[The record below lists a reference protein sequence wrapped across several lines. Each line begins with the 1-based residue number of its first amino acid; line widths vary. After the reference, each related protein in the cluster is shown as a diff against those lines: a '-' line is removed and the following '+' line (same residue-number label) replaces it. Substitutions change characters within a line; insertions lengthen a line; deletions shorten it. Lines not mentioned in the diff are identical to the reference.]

1 MLLVA
6 CLVAGCVTPDG
17 TDTARPSDPSSATA
31 DASQPAEALIE
42 LRSTTEPLP
51 PGDYVRSSFMPPI
64 ALTLT
69 EGWRAVQLF
78 DGFFDVQQMVGS
90 PNVIAVQFARP
101 STVYGA
107 GGQAAEP
114 STAAE
119 AAEALR
125 GNDAFEVFGDS
136 QAQLGGMEGRVIEIE
151 NTGDAHATVMVVPPG
166 PLGIDPGRRLWVAFL
181 DTPDGL
187 LTVMVGG
194 SVAEWQAAMD
204 AAEPLLES
212 IRVGT
217 RP

>member
-6 CLVAGCVTPDG
+6 CLVAGCATPDG
-17 TDTARPSDPSSATA
+17 TDTTQPSDPSSATA
-31 DASQPAEALIE
+31 DASQTAEALIE

-151 NTGDAHATVMVVPPG
+151 NAGDAHATVMVVPPG

>member
-6 CLVAGCVTPDG
+6 CLVAGCATPDG
-17 TDTARPSDPSSATA
+17 TDTTQPSDPSSATA

-107 GGQAAEP
+107 GGQPVEP

-119 AAEALR
+119 AAAALR
-125 GNDAFEVFGDS
+125 GNEAFEVFGDS
-136 QAQLGGMEGRVIEIE
+136 QARLGGMNDER
-151 NTGDAHATVMVVPPG
+151 T
-166 PLGIDPGRRLWVAFL
+166 
-181 DTPDGL
+181 
-187 LTVMVGG
+187 
-194 SVAEWQAAMD
+194 
-204 AAEPLLES
+204 
-212 IRVGT
+212 
-217 RP
+217 

>member
-1 MLLVA
+1 LLLVA
-6 CLVAGCVTPDG
+6 CLVAGCATPDG
-17 TDTARPSDPSSATA
+17 TDTTKPSDSSSATA
-31 DASQPAEALIE
+31 DASLPAEALIE

-101 STVYGA
+101 STVYGT
-107 GGQAAEP
+107 GGQAVEP

-125 GNDAFEVFGDS
+125 GNEAFEVFGDS
-136 QAQLGGMEGRVIEIE
+136 QARLGGMEGRVIEIE
-151 NTGDAHATVMVVPPG
+151 NAGDAHATVMVVPPG

-217 RP
+217 